1 MIRRSFTLLLLVTA
15 VTGVCA
21 KDWTTRYFTA
31 NGLNFERQK
40 DNTLKLIKEGQKYEY
55 LGDLDEWGLT
65 ASSTTDKQ
73 KVGIAKYTE
82 ESYEIPAEVNGM
94 PVTAMEISVFSGNAN
109 IKTVT
114 FADGQMTIIPSGAF
128 KNCTALER
136 LDFSGSSIRQI
147 DKEAF
152 NGCTALVS
160 IDDWGVVD
168 SLGMNAFKTCTAL
181 EALSISPSITQI
193 VSSVFSGC
201 TNLKTV
207 RFEDTETPIRL
218 ANSSTSIFYNC
229 PVEKVYIG
237 RKLANNNGNA
247 NFTNGILFKDHK
259 TITEFELGELI
270 DTIPNSLFGYMAS
283 EMTVK
288 APNVVH
294 VAENAFSNSKN
305 ITLIAPKLKTIGKR
319 AFQSS
324 VLPSFTFTI
333 EDIGTE
339 AFNKATIDEIVI
351 TNAVKSIQKSAFSS
365 TKTRLFRI
373 EDGDDPIE
381 LGLDTSVD
389 ESKPEQRYNNP
400 GWLISNE
407 LEELYIGRPIGHEDQ
422 FVTSSNATSL
432 QFKSTSSSSSFIP
445 NLKTLTLTKVKA
457 LQVNSFAKC
466 TKLTSVSMPML
477 EEVPKNCFVGCTSLA
492 EDGCISLPKAT
503 VIQEA
508 AFSGCTGLTTEA
520 FLDAPKLETIGTYAF
535 KDCTGLTG
543 FTVPT
548 NVTKLCSYA
557 FDGCKNLKRVTLAYG
572 ETPVMMG
579 YGYLGEELYIDRGAC
594 SLDYPDKSFSI
605 YDGSDYK
612 NLKTII
618 FGSNVK
624 DVSGWSIESP
634 NVTTVQCMNAV
645 PLSLV
650 ATDDA
655 GQHGALFPEWYDTH
669 FVNQGYV
676 VQNTAKLIVPRGTVR
691 AYRNAP
697 VWKGFNTVVA
707 EGEVPVAAAV
717 NDVVG
722 QAPDGFDPVAADQN
736 GDGVFNILDI
746 VIIID
751 DLTAK

>member
-1 MIRRSFTLLLLVTA
+1 MKRSFLSLLILLTTA
-15 VTGVCA
+15 TGVWA

-40 DNTLKLIKEGQKYEY
+40 DNTMKLVKEGQRTEY
-55 LGDLDEWGLT
+55 FGDLDEWGLT
-65 ASSTTDKQ
+65 ATASTKTQ

-94 PVTAMEISVFSGNAN
+94 PVTAMETGVFSGNKY

-114 FADGQMTIIPSGAF
+114 FADGQMTIIPYAAF

-136 LDFSGSSIRQI
+136 LDFSGSSISQI

-229 PVEKVYIG
+229 PVEKVYLG

-247 NFTNGILFKDHK
+247 YFTNGILFKDHK

-270 DTIPNSLFGYMAS
+270 DTIPNSLFGYMKS

-294 VAENAFSNSKN
+294 VAEDAFNNSQN

-339 AFNKATIDEIVI
+339 AFYKATIDEIVI
-351 TNAVKSIQKSAFSS
+351 TNAVKSIQKNAFSS

-373 EDGDDPIE
+373 EDGDEPIE
-381 LGLDTSVD
+381 LGLDTSFD

-432 QFKSTSSSSSFIP
+432 QFKSTSSSTSFIP

-492 EDGCISLPKAT
+492 EDECISLPKAT

-520 FLDAPKLETIGTYAF
+520 FLDASKLETIGTYAF

-572 ETPVMMG
+572 ETPVTMG
-579 YGYLGEELYIDRGAC
+579 DYGYIGEELYIDRNVAN
-594 SLDYPDKSFSI
+594 SFSI
-605 YDGSDYK
+605 YDGYDYT

-624 DVSGWSIESP
+624 DVSGFSINSP
-634 NVTTVQCMNAV
+634 YITTVQCMNAV
-645 PLSLV
+645 PLPLV

-655 GQHGALFPEWYDTH
+655 GQHGALFPELYDTH
-669 FVNQGYV
+669 HVNLGYV

-691 AYRNAP
+691 AYRNAH
-697 VWKGFNTVVA
+697 VWKGFKTIVA
-707 EGEVPVAAAV
+707 EGEVPVAPAADYV
-717 NDVVG
+717 AG
-722 QAPDGFDPVAADQN
+722 QAPDGFNPVAADQN

-751 DLTAK
+751 DLMAK

>member
-1 MIRRSFTLLLLVTA
+1 MKRSFLSLLILLTTA
-15 VTGVCA
+15 TGVWA

-40 DNTLKLIKEGQKYEY
+40 DNTMKLIKASQRTEY

-65 ASSTTDKQ
+65 ATNVTKTQ

-94 PVTAMEISVFSGNAN
+94 PVTAMEPSVFSGNAN

-114 FADGQMTIIPSGAF
+114 FADGQMTIIPNGAF

-136 LDFSGSSIRQI
+136 LDFSGSSISQI

-152 NGCTALVS
+152 GGCTALVG

-168 SLGMNAFKTCTAL
+168 SLGMNAFKGCTAL
-181 EALSISPSITQI
+181 EAVSISPSITQI

-218 ANSSTSIFYNC
+218 ANSTTSIFYNC
-229 PVEKVYIG
+229 PVEKVYLG
-237 RKLANNNGNA
+237 RKLVNNNSS
-247 NFTNGILFKDHK
+247 NFANGILFQKHT

-270 DTIPNSLFGYMAS
+270 DTIPKSLFGYMAS

-294 VAENAFSNSKN
+294 VAENAFANSKN

-339 AFNKATIDEIVI
+339 AFYKATIDEIVI
-351 TNAVKSIQKSAFSS
+351 TNAVKSIQKSAFSN
-365 TKTRLFRI
+365 TNTRVLRI
-373 EDGDDPIE
+373 EDGDEPIE

-400 GWLISNE
+400 GWLISGS
-407 LEELYIGRPIGHEDQ
+407 LEELYIGRPIGHDDQ

-432 QFKSTSSSSSFIP
+432 QFKSTSSSTSFIP

-572 ETPVMMG
+572 ETPVTMG
-579 YGYLGEELYIDRGAC
+579 DYGYIGEELYIDRNVAN
-594 SLDYPDKSFSI
+594 SFSI
-605 YDGSDYK
+605 YDGYDYT

-618 FGSNVK
+618 IGSNVK
-624 DVSGWSIESP
+624 DVSGFSINSP
-634 NVTTVQCMNAV
+634 YITTVQCMNAV
-645 PLSLV
+645 PLPLV

-655 GQHGALFPEWYDTH
+655 GQHGALFPELYDTH
-669 FVNQGYV
+669 YVNLGYV
-676 VQNTAKLIVPRGTVR
+676 VQDNAKLVVPRGTVR

-697 VWKGFNTVVA
+697 VWKGFNAIVA
-707 EGEVPVAAAV
+707 EGEVPVAPAADYV
-717 NDVVG
+717 AG
-722 QAPDGFDPVAADQN
+722 QAPDGFNPVAADQN